1 MFFNFLSLKQFF
13 TARVSYLL
21 IAALTYNTSALA
33 STSNDTIEAAVAE
46 RRAGDVK
53 KSIEALLSVQQ
64 RFPNNLRAK
73 VELASSY
80 YAIAKFDRA
89 RALIDEVLINED
101 LPDTVR
107 SNITRFSEQIN
118 FRIFQNQKFP
128 ANYRNK
134 LSLFSGYDSNA
145 NIAPDDALLDIGR
158 LNESS
163 TEKSDDFIGVI
174 YDASYQVPLDL
185 GSLLRH
191 ETMKNR
197 GGITLY
203 SKDYGDID
211 RSDMQVINLFNEID
225 LIARD
230 NWLLKTKAT
239 LTHVRLDD
247 DSLVNYYR
255 LTGDVGYRFGRSL
268 LFFTV
273 EGKDK
278 HYFDSEDDGKE
289 GLEFSQALHLRVKLP
304 HAIDVTLGVRHADN
318 DVEDLAYSYKS
329 NRYSIAAAMALSE
342 RVRFRISSYYT
353 KSHYQGIEKH
363 YSSKRRDSAYRHSAS
378 LSYLDLFK
386 NIDAEVS
393 YTAFSRQSNNDIHT
407 YDRNVVM
414 VSLKYDLD

>member
-1 MFFNFLSLKQFF
+1 MFFDSFSLTQSL
-13 TARVSYLL
+13 TVRVSYFL
-21 IAALTYNTSALA
+21 ISALFYSAGSLA
-33 STSNDTIEAAVAE
+33 STSNEAIEIAVAE
-46 RRAGDVK
+46 RRAGEIR
-53 KSIEALLSVQQ
+53 KSIETLRSVQM
-64 RFPNNLRAK
+64 RYPTNLRAK

-89 RALIDEVLINED
+89 RVLIDEVLSSKN

-107 SNITRFSEQIN
+107 ANVTRFSEQIN

-134 LSLFSGYDSNA
+134 LTLFSGYDSNA

-158 LNESS
+158 LNESA
-163 TEKSDDFIGVI
+163 TEKSDDFVGVI
-174 YDASYQVPLDL
+174 YDASYQIPLDL
-185 GSLLRH
+185 GHLQRH

-197 GGITLY
+197 GGITVY
-203 SKDYGDID
+203 SKDYRDID

-225 LIARD
+225 LITRD
-230 NWLLKTKAT
+230 KWLFKTKAT

-255 LTGDVGYRFGRSL
+255 LTGDIGYRFDRSL

-278 HYFDSEDDGKE
+278 HYFDSDDDGKE
-289 GLEFSQALHLRVKLP
+289 GLELSQALHLRVKLP
-304 HAIDVTLGVRHADN
+304 QSIDVTLGIRHAEN

-329 NRYSIAAAMALSE
+329 NRFSIAAAMALSE
-342 RVRFRISSYYT
+342 RSRFRLSSYYT
-353 KSHYQGIEKH
+353 KSQYHGVEKH
-363 YSSKRRDSAYRHSAS
+363 YSSKRKDSSYRHSAT
-378 LSYLDLFK
+378 LSYVDLFD
-386 NIDAEVS
+386 NIDVELS
-393 YTAFSRQSNNDIHT
+393 YTAFTRNSNNDIHT